1 MSAERAVAL
10 RSRSSSI
17 GGGTRVP
24 VWPGLPPPPRACRG
38 PPARTGCSWRSGT
51 GRARGQVGGRGLLLG
66 QSDGRDPQ
74 APEAC
79 LEAAGRGWRPPTP
92 SGRGCRELLQ
102 SACASVGCAASSGS
116 AGSASPCSEAA
127 RWRLRVSGVCC
138 VGSADNRGLPGPP
151 GPVSS
156 GGTEFCESCALP
168 PLWPSAGNPHRAAG
182 AAWTGGCS
190 TAERRGLLW
199 ASSASSGS
207 TALTAVTSLARGSV
221 PLRPSQNQP
230 VRMQWSVVKS

>member
-17 GGGTRVP
+17 GGGTRVR

-102 SACASVGCAASSGS
+102 SACASVGCAASPGS

-127 RWRLRVSGVCC
+127 RWRLRVSGVSC
-138 VGSADNRGLPGPP
+138 VGSADNRGPPGPP
-151 GPVSS
+151 QGRS
-156 GGTEFCESCALP
+156 P
-168 PLWPSAGNPHRAAG
+168 PG
-182 AAWTGGCS
+182 AP
-190 TAERRGLLW
+190 
-199 ASSASSGS
+199 SSAS
-207 TALTAVTSLARGSV
+207 LARCRRSRPRRETHTGRQEQRGLGAAAQLSAGV
-221 PLRPSQNQP
+221 SCGRPRPPPGPLP
-230 VRMQWSVVKS
+230 